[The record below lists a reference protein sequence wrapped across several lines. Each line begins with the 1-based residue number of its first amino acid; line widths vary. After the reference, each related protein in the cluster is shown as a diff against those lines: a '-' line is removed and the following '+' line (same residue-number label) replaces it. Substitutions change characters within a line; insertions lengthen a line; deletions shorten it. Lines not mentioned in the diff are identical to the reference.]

1 MARAGPP
8 AMSAVRSL
16 TGVNRTCGGPAT
28 LVEIDPQRTLTA
40 CREATRVEP
49 LDLFRETQLSLI
61 CLLIEQEG
69 GA

>member
-1 MARAGPP
+1 
-8 AMSAVRSL
+8 V
-16 TGVNRTCGGPAT
+16 TQ
-28 LVEIDPQRTLTA
+28 DPQRTLTA

>member
-1 MARAGPP
+1 ME
-8 AMSAVRSL
+8 SETEVR
-16 TGVNRTCGGPAT
+16 G
-28 LVEIDPQRTLTA
+28 
-40 CREATRVEP
+40 ATRVEP